1 LLHEQKRCDS
11 FQALASSRLKFGVII
26 LTLWF
31 LLPESTVAA
40 TWNLDLFLG
49 TPLNFNSN
57 LKITQRGEE
66 NLEFTARWRTESFQ
80 QPVYWVLR
88 TAYWTSATRGWALD
102 LCHNKLI
109 LDDPPPEVTA
119 YSHTHGYN
127 LLTIQRLW
135 IVDGNLVLLAAG
147 IVVSHPESTI
157 RGRRFPE
164 SGGDLGGGYHLAGP
178 VVGAGLGRR
187 FSLTGTLHAALEGRL
202 TLSYATTPVVN
213 GESSFTSASFH
224 FLFGLG
230 LGF

>member
-1 LLHEQKRCDS
+1 MQGQNRRDCC
-11 FQALASSRLKFGVII
+11 QTPASHRLIFSAII
-26 LTLWF
+26 LTVWC
-31 LLPESTVAA
+31 LLPGYTAAA

-49 TPLNFNSN
+49 TALNFNSN

-66 NLEFTARWRTESFQ
+66 DLEFTARWRTDAFQ

-102 LCHNKLI
+102 LCHNKLV
-109 LDDPPPEVTA
+109 LDDPPSEVNA

-135 IVDGNLVLLAAG
+135 VIDGNLVLLAAG
-147 IVVSHPESTI
+147 VVVSHPESTI
-157 RGRRFPE
+157 RGLRFPE
-164 SGGDLGGGYHLAGP
+164 TGGDLGGGYHLAGP

-187 FSLTGTLHAALEGRL
+187 FSLTGPLQAVLEGRF
-202 TLSYATTPVVN
+202 TLSHATTPVAN

-224 FLFGLG
+224 FLVGLS